1 MRVYNK
7 EKTEILTNYDLTK
20 GYLQEDTI
28 SIYQPEVQGV
38 KEQYHYETINE
49 YSNGGKDVRKVV
61 DVAGIDYQP
70 AGTRKQKIYVYIPYT
85 AQELADQEMG
95 KLKQQLAE
103 MDYKTSKYVDGEYTQ
118 EEWAEIVAERKA
130 IRERI
135 RELEKII
142 Y

>member
-1 MRVYNK
+1 
-7 EKTEILTNYDLTK
+7 
-20 GYLQEDTI
+20 
-28 SIYQPEVQGV
+28 
-38 KEQYHYETINE
+38 
-49 YSNGGKDVRKVV
+49 
-61 DVAGIDYQP
+61 
-70 AGTRKQKIYVYIPYT
+70 
-85 AQELADQEMG
+85 MG

-103 MDYKTSKYVDGEYTQ
+103 MDYKSSKYVDGEYTQ